1 MTGKSTLW
9 PHASTGALREDVL
22 RVLGVLKV
30 ATPGQIQEL
39 TRPHLTLRH
48 PHPHQGRRTKAHR
61 NAALDLA
68 SRGLTVSEGHSR
80 DGHKL
85 WGLTPAGLEAAAQVL
100 DRPLAEMGSIARGAA
115 THGAQH
121 AMAVNATVHGL
132 LQPRPE
138 GRDLEQ
144 LGTVEQT
151 CVEVGPEGLG
161 SLMDMSTEVTL
172 PVTGTWATPGRGAVQ
187 ADLLVAAPEA
197 AAPLLFVEV
206 DRATMI
212 PERVAQKVAGYQ
224 RFFER
229 RDRQGEL
236 WWKAR
241 WETPEP
247 VQPVVAFVLT
257 GRSEENL
264 IKRAAAILTLADQYR
279 TPFPVIGTTLMR
291 LTERGPHGETWWNA
305 RRGGSPAPLAN
316 VLSTA

>member
-1 MTGKSTLW
+1 MAGKSGLW
-9 PHASTGALREDVL
+9 PNGSTGALREDIL

-48 PHPHQGRRTKAHR
+48 PDPHQGRRTKAHR

-68 SRGLTVSEGHSR
+68 GRGLTVSEGYTR
-80 DGHKL
+80 EGHKL

-121 AMAVNATVHGL
+121 AMTVNATVHGL
-132 LQPRPE
+132 LQPRPA
-138 GRDLEQ
+138 GQDLDRLDPADQARAESRPQ
-144 LGTVEQT
+144 
-151 CVEVGPEGLG
+151 GLG
-161 SLMDMSTEVTL
+161 SLLAMSTEVAL
-172 PVTGTWATPGRGAVQ
+172 PVTGTWGTPGRGAVQ
-187 ADLLVAAPEA
+187 ADLLVSAPDTGT
-197 AAPLLFVEV
+197 PLLFVEV
-206 DRATMI
+206 DRATMG
-212 PERVAQKVAGYQ
+212 PERVAQKVAAYQ

-236 WWKAR
+236 WWRTR
-241 WETPEP
+241 WEAAEH
-247 VQPVVAFVLT
+247 VQPVVAFVLA

-279 TPFPVIGTTLMR
+279 TAFPVIGTTLLR
-291 LTERGPHGETWWNA
+291 LTDRGPHGETWWNA
-305 RRGGSPAPLAN
+305 HRGGSPAPLSD
-316 VLSTA
+316 VMSTV